1 MTTLTA
7 AAQRLASLSI
17 VLPCF
22 NEAPN
27 VTRAVDEARAAAERH
42 AERHEVIVVDDG
54 SSDGTRA
61 LAEAMSEADP
71 RVRVVAH
78 ETNRGYGAAVISGLM
93 ASTSEWVLLTD
104 GDLQFDLS
112 ELEAFLPLLDGHD
125 MVCGYRIDRADNAL
139 RRASAHAWN
148 ALVERSFGVGVR
160 DVDCAFKLM
169 RGNLVR
175 ALRLESEGAMVS
187 TELLV
192 RARAAGWRVTE
203 AGVHHRPRTAGEATG
218 GDPRVVLRAFR
229 ERRALLRALAAE
241 AGDGRTL
248 VSAVPRPRVT

>member
-1 MTTLTA
+1 MTTITV

-27 VTRAVDEARAAAERH
+27 VTRAVAEARAAAERS
-42 AERHEVIVVDDG
+42 AEAHEVIVVDDG

-61 LAEAMSEADP
+61 LAEAMAAADP

-78 ETNRGYGAAVISGLM
+78 DGNRGYGAAVNSGLM

-104 GDLQFDLS
+104 GDLQFDLA
-112 ELEAFLPLLDGHD
+112 ELDTLLPYVHEHD

-148 ALVERSFGVGVR
+148 ALVERSF
-160 DVDCAFKLM
+160 
-169 RGNLVR
+169 
-175 ALRLESEGAMVS
+175 
-187 TELLV
+187 
-192 RARAAGWRVTE
+192 
-203 AGVHHRPRTAGEATG
+203 
-218 GDPRVVLRAFR
+218 
-229 ERRALLRALAAE
+229 
-241 AGDGRTL
+241 
-248 VSAVPRPRVT
+248 